1 MFQFS
6 AKESTVW
13 FEQSM
18 PIRQLPSS
26 ERRHEARRDSCAAGG
41 VDIDRD
47 KNKLATIA
55 FSCRQHMDEHGG
67 ATTGRRTWV
76 GVSLGQRERLGA
88 GASLLHRSHHR
99 NKENRT
105 TELEPFALSPPRSL
119 FRRSG
124 DPFRRRCTPR
134 STSSSDRYR

>member
-1 MFQFS
+1 
-6 AKESTVW
+6 
-13 FEQSM
+13 
-18 PIRQLPSS
+18 L
-26 ERRHEARRDSCAAGG
+26 RRRG
-41 VDIDRD
+41 VDIDGD